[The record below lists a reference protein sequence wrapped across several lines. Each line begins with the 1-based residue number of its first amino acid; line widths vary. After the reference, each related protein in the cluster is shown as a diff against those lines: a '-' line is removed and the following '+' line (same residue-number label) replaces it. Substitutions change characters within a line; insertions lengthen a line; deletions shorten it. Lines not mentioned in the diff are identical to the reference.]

1 MIQKGLQDLQELLQE
16 LNRSYQVDLHSCLT
30 VQEESLHAMGHFKDQ
45 FPTSLQ
51 YARNLVNTVYES
63 AKRVVRWAAYYY
75 THEKSYYPV
84 IPQITPLTAL
94 PRMSHLKPTRKLNN
108 GELVLMRE
116 WAANHGKAVRQRT
129 VRQETTMFKAGTL
142 PLNMY
147 ATSVPQNEKVR
158 FPQTKP
164 LEASDVEKEHEE
176 VQSELSE
183 EGGSD
188 TEDAEQESEYDTQS
202 ESEEEAVNL
211 DDNEDEMTFFR
222 AVTTRSER
230 MVKVKSKFF

>member
-1 MIQKGLQDLQELLQE
+1 
-16 LNRSYQVDLHSCLT
+16 
-30 VQEESLHAMGHFKDQ
+30 MGHFKDQ

-51 YARNLVNTVYES
+51 YARNLANTVYES
-63 AKRVVRWAAYYY
+63 TQRVVRWAAYYY
-75 THEKSYYPV
+75 THKKSYYPV
-84 IPQITPLTAL
+84 IPQITPLNAL

-108 GELVLMRE
+108 REQVLMRE
-116 WAANHGKAVRQRT
+116 WAANYGKAVRQRT

-158 FPQTKP
+158 LPQTKR

-202 ESEEEAVNL
+202 ESEEEAANL
-211 DDNEDEMTFFR
+211 DDNEDEMTFLR
-222 AVTTRSER
+222 AVTSRSER
-230 MVKVKSKFF
+230 MVKVTSKFF